1 MKLDPIH
8 LLTLLIALGVFIQ
21 WIALRLRLPAL
32 LLLLA
37 AGITLGPIAGVFDPN
52 LEFGRFQNPV
62 IRLAV
67 AIILFEGGLS
77 LEFAEARFA
86 GPVLWRLIVS
96 GLVVGFGSVMALGVW
111 IAGLSPATAAVLGA
125 ILVVTG
131 PTVILPMLRS
141 SRISLRPATLLKW
154 EGIVNDPLGALMAFV
169 VFEIAVLG
177 GESGESVGGLVFA
190 VGLQALAGGAVG
202 VAAGWILGRALVRH
216 QIAEHMKNP
225 VMLGAVL
232 VVYTLA
238 EEIGHENGLFAVTTM
253 GLVLANMKE
262 HSIEDIRRFKE
273 QIGSLLVAFLF
284 LLLSAR
290 LEMDQLAKLIGTP
303 LVLIAAIVFVARPLV
318 GLVATFRSGLPW
330 NERTLISWI
339 APRGIV
345 AAAVAGAF
353 QDPLVQAGYPDA
365 ELLVPIVFGV
375 IIATVVLHGLT
386 IRPLSRRLGLGFVE
400 GTGILIVGA
409 QTWGVALAQAL
420 TKAGAYVILA
430 DSRYQRVSH
439 ARREGMEVH
448 YGDVLSDEAG
458 IVLPLE
464 RVSWVLAATDD
475 DAYNSLVCT
484 SFAQEI
490 GRQHAL
496 QVSPS
501 SLGHRKETAHAL
513 MGLTPWGELGTY
525 AELSRRYWRH
535 GSFKV
540 TALSEEFDWESL
552 KARNRGAVFLFYV
565 DREKLFVIGERT
577 VPPEGSHVVYLT
589 SEAA

>member
-1 MKLDPIH
+1 MQLDPIH

-21 WIALRLRLPAL
+21 WVALRLRFPAL

-37 AGITLGPIAGVFDPN
+37 AGITLGPVTGIFNPN
-52 LEFGRFQNPV
+52 EEFGRFQSPV

-77 LEFAEARFA
+77 LEFKEARFA
-86 GPVLWRLIVS
+86 GRVLWRLIFS
-96 GLVVGFGSVMALGVW
+96 GLVVGSGVVFALGVW
-111 IAGLSPATAAVLGA
+111 VAGLSLATAAVLGA

-177 GESGESVGGLVFA
+177 GEGESVSALILA
-190 VGLQALAGGAVG
+190 VGLQALAGGAIG
-202 VAAGWILGRALVRH
+202 VAAGWVIGKALIRH

-225 VMLGAVL
+225 VLLGAVL
-232 VVYTLA
+232 VVYTVA
-238 EEIGHENGLFAVTTM
+238 EEVGHENGLFAVTTM
-253 GLVLANMKE
+253 GLVLANMKN

-290 LEMDQLAKLIGTP
+290 LEMEQLAKLVGTP

-318 GLVATFRSGLPW
+318 GIAATIGSELPW
-330 NERTLISWI
+330 RERALISWI

-353 QDPLVQAGYPDA
+353 QDPLIQAGYEDA

-375 IIATVVLHGLT
+375 IISTVVLHGLT
-386 IRPLSRRLGLGFVE
+386 IRPLSRKLGLGFVE

-420 TKAGAYVILA
+420 TKAGAFVILA

-484 SFAQEI
+484 SFAADI
-490 GRQHAL
+490 GRQHSL
-496 QVSPS
+496 QVTPT
-501 SLGHRKETAHAL
+501 SLGHRKETAHAM
-513 MGLTPWGELGTY
+513 MGHTAWGEAGTY
-525 AELSRRYWRH
+525 AELSRRFWRH

-540 TALSEEFDWESL
+540 TTVSEEFDWEAL
-552 KARNRGAVFLFYV
+552 QERNKGAIFLFYV
-565 DREKLFVIGERT
+565 DDEKLFVLDGRR
-577 VPPEGSHVVYLT
+577 VPPTGARVVYLT